1 LEDHALPLTQRPEE
15 LADFLRRCMRDL
27 GLKRGWLTYP
37 GREAYSLGEGITA
50 VPAEQALS
58 RPENVAGH

>member
-1 LEDHALPLTQRPEE
+1 LEDRAPV
-15 LADFLRRCMRDL
+15 AALRRCMQDL
-27 GLKRGWLTYP
+27 GLKRSWLIYL

-58 RPENVAGH
+58 RPENVARH